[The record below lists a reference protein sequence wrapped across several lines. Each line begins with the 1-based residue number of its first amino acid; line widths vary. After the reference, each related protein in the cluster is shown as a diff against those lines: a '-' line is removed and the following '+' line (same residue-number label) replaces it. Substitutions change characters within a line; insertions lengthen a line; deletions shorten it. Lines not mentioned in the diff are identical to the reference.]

1 MRRKTLL
8 GMYHDLKESAS
19 SSDFPYLL
27 ANTMHKKLLARFNGW
42 PSPWRQYCLVGDL
55 SDFKTHDRILL
66 SEAPDLLKIEE
77 DGNYKDAKFSD
88 YKYSI
93 KADTWGR
100 TFKTTRTAIINDDLN
115 GIMKM
120 PQMFGRAGIRT
131 LVKQILGL
139 LAAGSHLCYDSKS
152 LFHVD
157 HDNYLAT
164 PVALANSAAGLT
176 AVADCCNQIEA
187 GTDPD
192 SGELL
197 GIKPKYLLTGTTLS
211 KRAAALIK
219 SSQIMP
225 VTSTGGGTTYNSVG
239 FLELL
244 IDPLI
249 DTQLSTSWWAVIAD
263 PADIPIVE
271 VGFLNG
277 QEAPELLALKP
288 NTYRVA
294 GGGDDPYGFEFDD
307 LDFKVRWDFAL
318 QLAMYQGICRGKE

>member
-1 MRRKTLL
+1 MRKSLL
-8 GMYHDLKESAS
+8 KMYHDLKESAS

-27 ANTMHKKLLARFNGW
+27 GNTMHKKLLARFNGW
-42 PSPWRQYCLVGDL
+42 PSPWRQYVLKGDL
-55 SDFKTHDRILL
+55 NDFRTHDRILL

-88 YKYSI
+88 YRYQI
-93 KADTWGR
+93 KADTFGR
-100 TFKTTRTAIINDDLN
+100 TFKVTRHAIINDDLN

-120 PQMFGRAGIRT
+120 PQMFGRAAIRT

-139 LAAGSHLCYDSKS
+139 YAAGSHKCYDAKS

-157 HDNYLAT
+157 HSNYLAT

-192 SGELL
+192 TGELL
-197 GIKPKYLLTGTTLS
+197 GVRPKYLLTGTTLS
-211 KRAAALIK
+211 KKAAALLK
-219 SSQIMP
+219 SSQIIP
-225 VTSTGGGTTYNSVG
+225 TSTGGGGTYNPVAS
-239 FLELL
+239 LELL
-244 IDPLI
+244 VDPLI
-249 DTQLSTSWWAVIAD
+249 DTQLSTTWWAVLAD
-263 PADIPIVE
+263 PADCPIVE

-277 QEAPELLALKP
+277 LETPELLALKP

-294 GGGDDPYGFEFDD
+294 GGGEDPYGFEFDD
-307 LDFKVRWDFAL
+307 MDFKMRWDFGL